1 MVKKYAELYLDA
13 RRALLPTEGQFASNV
28 ARELICAASGKTAE
42 QLISDRDLY
51 ASEEICELAQ
61 SFVRRRV
68 AGEPMP
74 YILGEWDF
82 YGMTLT
88 VTPDVL
94 IPRDDTMAVTELA
107 IKKALFLE
115 QNPRILDLCTGSGCI
130 GLAILLGYFLLVSL
144 PCPDGL

>member
-88 VTPDVL
+88 VTPTCSF
-94 IPRDDTMAVTELA
+94 PATT
-107 IKKALFLE
+107 
-115 QNPRILDLCTGSGCI
+115 PW
-130 GLAILLGYFLLVSL
+130 
-144 PCPDGL
+144 P

>member
-61 SFVRRRV
+61 S
-68 AGEPMP
+68 
-74 YILGEWDF
+74 
-82 YGMTLT
+82 
-88 VTPDVL
+88 
-94 IPRDDTMAVTELA
+94 
-107 IKKALFLE
+107 
-115 QNPRILDLCTGSGCI
+115 LCAAAWQES
-130 GLAILLGYFLLVSL
+130 
-144 PCPDGL
+144 PCPTSSVNGTSTA

>member
-61 SFVRRRV
+61 SFVRRR
-68 AGEPMP
+68 EMC
-74 YILGEWDF
+74 I
-82 YGMTLT
+82 
-88 VTPDVL
+88 
-94 IPRDDTMAVTELA
+94 RDRSRRSAARRPATD
-107 IKKALFLE
+107 
-115 QNPRILDLCTGSGCI
+115 P
-130 GLAILLGYFLLVSL
+130 
-144 PCPDGL
+144 